1 VLYSGTLTQ
10 YFYDKIPKKMMIKNL
25 IFIALALLLSMPFVK
40 AQDDDF
46 EEDMALMLEL
56 NGSRQTYDMMFG
68 QIVNQMK
75 ASMPNVSDEAWA
87 KVKEDVFDKQIEEL
101 NKKLVPIY
109 KKHFTHDEIKDIIA
123 FYQTETGRKMAQKSA
138 VISQES
144 MAIGQQWG
152 MQLGQSIQNYITENG
167 YNE

>member
-1 VLYSGTLTQ
+1 
-10 YFYDKIPKKMMIKNL
+10 MIMKNL
-25 IFIALALLLSMPFVK
+25 IFIVLALLLSMPLLK
-40 AQDDDF
+40 AQDGNF

-56 NGSRQTYDMMFG
+56 NGSKETYDMIFG

-75 ASMPNVSDEAWA
+75 AGMSNVSDEAWA

-109 KKHFTHDEIKDIIA
+109 KKHFTHDEIKGIIA
-123 FYQTETGRKMAQKSA
+123 FYQTEVGKKMGQKSA
-138 VISQES
+138 VIMQES
-144 MAIGQQWG
+144 MAFAQQWG
-152 MQLGQSIQNYITENG
+152 MQLGQCIQNYITENG